1 VLPNKGF
8 REEVRHIDSDE
19 LERVEIDT
27 DHPIGLGQLRAD
39 GAVFAKRASGRN
51 KHTVAAGRWENCG
64 CVPIAER
71 MQGFRK
77 PRRRRIAAQAA
88 TAILHVFATL

>member
-1 VLPNKGF
+1 MLPNKGF

-27 DHPIGLGQLRAD
+27 DHLIGLGQLRAD

-64 CVPIAER
+64 CVPVTSECNAPESRGADGPPRYSER
-71 MQGFRK
+71 TTMS
-77 PRRRRIAAQAA
+77 
-88 TAILHVFATL
+88 TS